1 MIKIAHESPIHL
13 FGKVQQV
20 TDYDYFLVHLL
31 EEVPAYVRCYERSK
45 ILNRETILDNS
56 IFELGVAFDM
66 NKFAENVIKFQ
77 PTWYIV
83 PDVLEDAQGTV
94 DNMREWNDKFSG
106 KVPGKKIG
114 VVQGRSYSEL
124 TDCYDYMVNF
134 AKVDMVAISFDYSY
148 YEYSAPHPNKYVSWM
163 LGRIQLI
170 SRMVRDNV
178 IVPEIPMHLLGCA
191 LPQEFSF
198 YKEYDWIY
206 SLDTSNPVVHGL
218 KKIEYTPTG
227 LWSKES
233 QKLCDLIEFI
243 PDQEAEFITLENICK
258 FRNLVHRIENEPIF
272 TL

>member
-1 MIKIAHESPIHL
+1 MIKIAHESPVHL
-13 FGKVQQV
+13 FEKVQQV

-31 EEVPAYVRCYERSK
+31 EDTPAYVKCYERSK
-45 ILNRETILDNS
+45 MLGREIILDNS
-56 IFELGVAFDM
+56 IFELGVSFDM
-66 NKFAENVIKFQ
+66 NKFADRIIKFQ

-124 TDCYDYMVNF
+124 TDCYEYMVNF

-148 YEYSAPHPNKYVSWM
+148 YEYSVPHPNKHVSWM
-163 LGRIQLI
+163 LGRVQLL
-170 SRMVRDNV
+170 SKMVKDNV
-178 IVPEIPMHLLGCA
+178 ILPEVPMHLLGCA
-191 LPQEFSF
+191 LPQEFSY

-218 KKIEYTPTG
+218 KKIEYTSTG

-233 QKLCDLIEFI
+233 QKLCDLIEFV
-243 PDQEAEFITLENICK
+243 PDQEAEFITMENIGK
-258 FRNLVHRIENEPIF
+258 FRNLVHRTENEPIF

>member
-1 MIKIAHESPIHL
+1 MKIAHESPVYL
-13 FGKVQQV
+13 FNKVQQV
-20 TDYDYFLVHLL
+20 TDYDYFLIHLSQDT
-31 EEVPAYVRCYERSK
+31 PSYVKCYERSK
-45 ILNRETILDNS
+45 MLQREIILDNS

-66 NKFAENVIKFQ
+66 NKFAENVIRYE

-148 YEYSAPHPNKYVSWM
+148 YEYTAPHPNKYISWM

-178 IVPEIPMHLLGCA
+178 IVPEVPMHLLGCA
-191 LPQEFSF
+191 LPQEFS
-198 YKEYDWIY
+198 YYREYDWVY

-218 KKIEYTPTG
+218 KKIQYTSTG
-227 LWSKES
+227 LWNKES
-233 QKLCDLIEFI
+233 QKLCDLIGYV
-243 PDQEAEFITLENICK
+243 PDQEAEFMVMENIGK
-258 FRNLVHRIENEPIF
+258 FRNLVHRTEDESIF
-272 TL
+272 PL

>member
-1 MIKIAHESPIHL
+1 MKIAHESPISL
-13 FGKVQQV
+13 FEKVQQV
-20 TDYDYFLVHLL
+20 TDYDYFLVHLF
-31 EEVPAYVRCYERSK
+31 EQNPSYVKCYEKSK

-66 NKFAENVIKFQ
+66 DKFAESIVKLE

-94 DNMREWNDKFSG
+94 DNIRVWNDKFSK

-114 VVQGRSYSEL
+114 VVQGRSYSEI

-148 YEYSAPHPNKYVSWM
+148 YEYIIPHPNKYVSWM
-163 LGRIQLI
+163 LGRVQLL

-178 IVPEIPMHLLGCA
+178 IIPQIPVHLLGCA
-191 LPQEFSF
+191 LPQEFSY

-233 QKLCDLIEFI
+233 QKLCDLVEFI
-243 PDQEAEFITLENICK
+243 PDQEAEFLVMENIGK
-258 FRNLVHRIENEPIF
+258 FRNLLQRTDNEIVFPI
-272 TL
+272 